1 MPERISQDFGG
12 ILQVDGHGGHIIGW
26 SRLDA
31 SVRVSSLPI
40 AGSMHAASPLRAHAL
55 VLP

>member
-31 SVRVSSLPI
+31 SVRVSSSPI